1 MSFVIG
7 FFTLVLVLVAFLM
20 VLAILMQRP
29 RSDSGLGAALG
40 GGGAAESAF
49 GAESGN
55 ILSKSTLYF
64 SVIFFVLSFGLYLG
78 YMYLHYKPV
87 SDLRELPEMSAP
99 AATSEA
105 FSEMGTPSEA
115 VEEAETADESTEVIP
130 EDVEGSEA
138 AVETSEEETLEPEA
152 SEEVSVEEAAPESG

>member
-7 FFTLVLVLVAFLM
+7 FFTLVLVLTAFLM

-64 SVIFFVLSFGLYLG
+64 SVIFFVVSFGLYLG
-78 YMYLHYKPV
+78 YMYTHYKPV
-87 SDLRELPEMSAP
+87 SDTRQLPEMIAPDGSAEVVP
-99 AATSEA
+99 ESEVA
-105 FSEMGTPSEA
+105 PSDVEESEVAPEVS
-115 VEEAETADESTEVIP
+115 EEAEVPA
-130 EDVEGSEA
+130 
-138 AVETSEEETLEPEA
+138 ETSQEETILEQE
-152 SEEVSVEEAAPESG
+152 SSDEVPLEDAAPES